1 MLAGHFSTA
10 LIAKQKAPI
19 GSLIFFLTVSQLPD
33 LLWLVFHFLGLEHT
47 EPTNLLDVSLSK
59 LTVQMIYSH
68 DVLPTI
74 AWAGI
79 CYLLGLLIFKNQ
91 RVALLSATLIFLHA
105 LTDYI
110 AGYPHNIFGVDSM
123 EIGSGLYYSHP
134 YLAVLFE
141 FVFSLITLLWFFATE
156 KKNNVQRSKSS
167 RNWIIGIFTFNI
179 LFMLS
184 IADLSTRE
192 LMAEMGVDFSAEP
205 GFQTT
210 IPILFIVYISYIYFI
225 NKYASVKT
233 VNANSTY
240 K

>member
-1 MLAGHFSTA
+1 MLAGHYATA
-10 LIAKQKAPI
+10 LIAKQKAPK
-19 GSLIFFLTVSQLPD
+19 GGLIFFLIVSQLPD
-33 LLWLVFHFLGLEHT
+33 LLWLIFHFLGLEHT

-91 RVALLSATLIFLHA
+91 KVALLSATLIIFHA
-105 LTDYI
+105 LTDYL
-110 AGYPHNIFGVDSM
+110 AGYPHNIFGAGSM
-123 EIGSGLYYSHP
+123 KIGTGLYYSYP
-134 YLAVLFE
+134 YLSVLFE

-156 KKNNVQRSKSS
+156 RKNNVQRSTRS

-179 LFMLS
+179 IFMVS
-184 IADLSTRE
+184 IADLSIKE
-192 LMAEMGVDFSAEP
+192 LMAKMGIEFSAEP

-225 NKYASVKT
+225 NKYAGVKT
-233 VNANSTY
+233 V
-240 K
+240 KE